1 MANNETTT
9 KFKVDISELKK
20 SMQEARKQVAYANSE
35 FKAVSSSMDDWNKS
49 SDGLNAKLKQLKSNL
64 DSQETVLKEYENI
77 LEEVK
82 KEYGE
87 NSKEAVEYATK
98 LNNQQAVVNKIK
110 KEMAGYEDALVEVSN
125 AEKIASKT
133 GKEVAEVLD
142 EMANNSENAGDGFTV
157 FKGAIATF
165 VGNGLT
171 SLVGGLRD
179 AATSILGLAESTR
192 EYRNQMAKLESA
204 SSEAGYSTTYTANK
218 YKELYGVLADET
230 AVTTTISNFMAL
242 ETSGKTLDSLLNSS
256 IGIWAK
262 YGDSIALD
270 GLAEAVNH
278 TSQLG
283 SVQGNLADALE
294 WGGITVDEFNA
305 QLEKCNT
312 EQERQQ
318 LIATTLDGLYG
329 ELANTYKENNASV
342 IASNQAQAEYTKT
355 LADMGARIEPVT
367 TTLKTG
373 FTDLLNTALALFG
386 GEVNIENFTTKL
398 EEGFGVLTETVL
410 PAVKDGLGWI
420 KDNKDI
426 IIAGLSGVSAGLLL
440 MATHFT
446 ALKIAGVVSGLID
459 TFRKNTEKM
468 TVAQALFNTVLGA
481 NPMVKLVAIILAVV
495 TAIVTFI
502 ATNDEARAKFLEIWG
517 MIVEGVRNAINSIG
531 KFFTETFPAFLN
543 KAIDFLKQLPVKFAL
558 WLLAVIVKVTEWRN
572 QMITKAQETALAFVN
587 KIIEFV
593 SQLGTQVWTWLVHV
607 LTLVAEWGINLAN
620 KGREAAQKLVSAVV
634 EKVQEITAKI
644 KSIGSDIVTGLW
656 NGINDKVQW
665 LKDKIK
671 GFVGNVTSWLKQFF
685 EIGSPSKLMAREI
698 GRWLPEGIAVGVS
711 DNAKSVLGAM
721 KDLTVDTV
729 GSVRAG
735 LSTATTSGGAGT
747 VGGGV
752 VNNFTQVINSPKQ
765 LSRLDIYRQSKNLLG
780 FAGGGI

>member
-35 FKAVSSSMDDWNKS
+35 FKAVSSSLDDWSKS

-87 NSKEAVEYATK
+87 NSKEAMEYATK

-110 KEMAGYEDALVEVSN
+110 KEMAGYEDTLEEVSK

-133 GKEVAEVLD
+133 GKEVSEVLD

-426 IIAGLSGVSAGLLL
+426 IIAGLTGIATGFAAFKVASLIMSVTTAIKGFTTGLTLAQAAMKLL
-440 MATHFT
+440 N
-446 ALKIAGVVSGLID
+446 LVIAG
-459 TFRKNTEKM
+459 
-468 TVAQALFNTVLGA
+468 
-481 NPMVKLVAIILAVV
+481 NPIGMLVTIILTVV
-495 TAIVTFI
+495 TTIATFI
-502 ATNDEARAKFLEIWG
+502 ATNDEARAKFLEIWENIKTACG
-517 MIVEGVRNAINSIG
+517 NAINSIG

-543 KAIDFLKQLPVKFAL
+543 KAIEFLKQLPVKFAL